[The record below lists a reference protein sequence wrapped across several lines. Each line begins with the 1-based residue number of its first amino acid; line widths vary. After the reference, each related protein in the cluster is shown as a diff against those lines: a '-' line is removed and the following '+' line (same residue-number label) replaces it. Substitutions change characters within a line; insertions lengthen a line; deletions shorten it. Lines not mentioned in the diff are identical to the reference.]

1 MFSLGHEG
9 MPALNRLVAQPTLD
23 RLETEL
29 DPAELAEARETAAS
43 MDLDAL
49 VSESLGGRVR

>member
-1 MFSLGHEG
+1 
-9 MPALNRLVAQPTLD
+9 MPALNRQVAQPTLD

-29 DPAELAEARETAAS
+29 DPTEMAEARETAES

-49 VSESLGGRVR
+49 VSEALGVRVR